1 MILTPTPHTELT
13 IRTFLLLPPS
23 MDASLHLLPPSFCS
37 VLLPLDRYAGLDH
50 WAAQN
55 QRALRQLLRR
65 PLTRGGPRAQPGQRT
80 VFGEWCARTHT
91 KKYDQ
96 LPSKFVA
103 FDVWDASLRCGRGG
117 FVTAATRNALL
128 HSLRGVDGYGSRLF
142 RIRCIARR
150 TFTRVEEIVSLL
162 CDSEEALSVYASMS
176 GSSSSAS
183 VGGGA
188 GASIAAGS
196 SAGDDHLDAECRVEG
211 LYLRIDGEDGVLVAR
226 CKIVHGSFHQHLAE
240 GRWERQVVHNIV
252 RRDVWEGLTDDGE
265 EVS

>member
-23 MDASLHLLPPSFCS
+23 MDASLHLLLPSFCS

-183 VGGGA
+183 VGLGR
-188 GASIAAGS
+188 ASRPARRLATIISTQSVAWKDCICALMARMAFS
-196 SAGDDHLDAECRVEG
+196 SLDARLCMDRSISTSRG
-211 LYLRIDGEDGVLVAR
+211 GGGNGKLCTTSCGEMCGR
-226 CKIVHGSFHQHLAE
+226 GSRMM
-240 GRWERQVVHNIV
+240 GRR
-252 RRDVWEGLTDDGE
+252 
-265 EVS
+265 